1 MTYVELRRFAS
12 DCDNRIE
19 DLKKRLAEEEDRK
32 KKILKKLE
40 ETSEGAMKNDTV
52 IGKYYYHPKSGAL
65 YHPQVYGTEFSAFD
79 WETAIIYK
87 GLFFIYHN
95 QGTMGVVYS
104 FNFQYS
110 MSKRF
115 LEDDCEEISKEEFI
129 EKTKEVMDGILEF
142 ETSDIYLDGDGST
155 YEEIKPNKNRI

>member
-19 DLKKRLAEEEDRK
+19 DLKKKLAEEEDRK
-32 KKILKKLE
+32 KKILKKME
-40 ETSEGAMKNDTV
+40 ETSEAAMKNDTV

-65 YHPQVYGTEFSAFD
+65 YHPQIYGTDFSAFD
-79 WETAIIYK
+79 WETNIIYK
-87 GLFFIYHN
+87 GLVFYYHN
-95 QGTMGVVYS
+95 QGTLGVVYS

-110 MSKRF
+110 MGKNQ
-115 LEDDCEEISKEEFI
+115 LVENCVEISKEEFI

-142 ETSDIYLDGDGST
+142 ESSDVYLDGDGST